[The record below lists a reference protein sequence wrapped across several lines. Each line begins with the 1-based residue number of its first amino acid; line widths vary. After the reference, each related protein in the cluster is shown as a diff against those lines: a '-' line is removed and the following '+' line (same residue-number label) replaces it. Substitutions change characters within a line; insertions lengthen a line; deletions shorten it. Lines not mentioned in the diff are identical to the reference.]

1 MARTAGTETAA
12 EVIRHRLAEIR
23 AWQRDNK
30 SERWIAEQLGLA
42 KTSYRRA
49 LQQVEAE
56 KVDAQE
62 ALHADEGIPAN
73 SRALAKHV
81 YEGIHTPTPGPDTH
95 VALPEQ
101 ISRLLPA
108 LHELSELLPIVRELQ
123 PMLPRLKT
131 MMNRELERQA
141 LAEMPEEY
149 EKFIAT
155 YSVRLSP
162 SLIEA
167 IKAYAKRHRLSQ
179 SQVATTAFFELLNR
193 E

>member
-1 MARTAGTETAA
+1 MAATPNTETAA
-12 EVIRHRLAEIR
+12 EVIRRRLAGIR
-23 AWQRDNK
+23 RWQREGK
-30 SERWIAEQLGLA
+30 SGRWIAEQLGLSDR
-42 KTSYRRA
+42 SYRRA

-56 KVDAQE
+56 KVDAQD
-62 ALHADEGIPAN
+62 ALHGDEGIPTTT
-73 SRALAKHV
+73 RALTRHV
-81 YEGIHTPTPGPDTH
+81 YEGTQTAGSDAHI
-95 VALPEQ
+95 ALPEH
-101 ISRLLPA
+101 IARLLPA

-123 PMLPRLKT
+123 PMVPRLKT

-162 SLIEA
+162 SLIED
-167 IKAYAKRHRLSQ
+167 IKTYAKRHRLSQ
-179 SQVATTAFFELLNR
+179 SQVATTAFFELLRR

>member
-1 MARTAGTETAA
+1 MAVTQTTETAA
-12 EVIRHRLAEIR
+12 EVIRRRLAAIR
-23 AWQRDNK
+23 GWQREGK
-30 SERWIAEQLGLA
+30 SGRWIAEQLELSDR
-42 KTSYRRA
+42 SYRRA

-56 KVDAQE
+56 KIEAQE
-62 ALHADEGIPAN
+62 ALHSDEGTPTTTQ
-73 SRALAKHV
+73 ALTRQV
-81 YEGIHTPTPGPDTH
+81 YEGIHPPGSDAA

-131 MMNRELERQA
+131 MMSRELERQA

-162 SLIEA
+162 QLIED

-179 SQVATTAFFELLNR
+179 SQVTTTAFFELLRR